1 MTKYLWTEVESL
13 GPGEGVSRQML
24 VLPEGIASYWLRH
37 LEVLNCSTWAEVQ
50 ALGPDLYVAVLG
62 LAGDEDL
69 LDFGPKFSNTGEM
82 TSDPESL
89 LAEAEQILAGRPDLP
104 NASEPLQVE
113 QLWGYG
119 DGDWP
124 PSVHVLMRQYLPAAI
139 QERFSIRVNTYLQGD
154 LVFVPAQYV
163 NEVRGE
169 LTSGGD
175 VVVEDNSLQSFAT
188 LPD

>member
-1 MTKYLWTEVESL
+1 M
-13 GPGEGVSRQML
+13 
-24 VLPEGIASYWLRH
+24 
-37 LEVLNCSTWAEVQ
+37 EVLKCSTWAEVQ

-62 LAGDEDL
+62 LASDEDL
-69 LDFGPKFSNTGEM
+69 LDFGPEFSSTGEM
-82 TSDPESL
+82 TSDPANL

-113 QLWGYG
+113 ELWGYE

-124 PSVHVLMRQYLPAAI
+124 PSVHVLMRQYLPEGI
-139 QERFSIRVNTYLQGD
+139 QESYSIRVNTYLQGD
-154 LVFVPAQYV
+154 LVFVPAQYADD
-163 NEVRGE
+163 VRAE
-169 LTSGGD
+169 LAGGRD